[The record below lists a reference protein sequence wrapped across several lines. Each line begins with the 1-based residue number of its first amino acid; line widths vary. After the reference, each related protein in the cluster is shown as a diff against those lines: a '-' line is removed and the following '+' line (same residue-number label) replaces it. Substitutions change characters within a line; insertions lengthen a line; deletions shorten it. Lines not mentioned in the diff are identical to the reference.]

1 MLCGVERDIVAA
13 GVEVTKGQTGQR
25 QEAVRTCG
33 LLDVE
38 FHSSEA
44 IWSRM
49 VSSEEPGVAISANE
63 ALSASRARRQ
73 PYCRCE
79 DLRKVSY
86 LAARLTTGT
95 KGWR

>member
-1 MLCGVERDIVAA
+1 MQCGVERDIVAA
-13 GVEVTKGQTGQR
+13 GVEVTKRQTGQR

-33 LLDVE
+33 LFDVE

-63 ALSASRARRQ
+63 AVREPGPGGNRT
-73 PYCRCE
+73 CRCE
-79 DLRKVSY
+79 DLRNVS
-86 LAARLTTGT
+86 
-95 KGWR
+95 

>member
-49 VSSEEPGVAISANE
+49 VSSEEPGVAIPANE
-63 ALSASRARRQ
+63 AARERGQ
-73 PYCRCE
+73 ADCRCE

-86 LAARLTTGT
+86 LAARFG
-95 KGWR
+95 